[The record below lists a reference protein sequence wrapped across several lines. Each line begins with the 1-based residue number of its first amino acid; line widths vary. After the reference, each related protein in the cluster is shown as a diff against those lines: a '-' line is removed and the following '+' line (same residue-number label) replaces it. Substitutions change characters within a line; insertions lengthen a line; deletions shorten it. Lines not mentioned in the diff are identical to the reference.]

1 MSALC
6 WFSNGLVNIKQNNMK
21 KLTWMDS
28 PSKTAALE
36 KFQKM
41 KFKIGYPN
49 YYDDDVSKLQRYMNY
64 QVDMNDF
71 YSNIER
77 STKLK
82 VRLRIVYFLLFR
94 SHALANVQMERLK
107 LKIYKLLWS
116 ILSWKEP
123 FQVGKTEVS
132 WKDFS
137 VSNLIFFFP
146 ICAIL
151 FDSVFK
157 FSNFKRGFPA

>member
-1 MSALC
+1 MRPAIMKTHGHYQTFHRAC
-6 WFSNGLVNIKQNNMK
+6 KHIKNNMK

-36 KFQKM
+36 KFNKM

-49 YYDDDVSKLQRYMNY
+49 YYDDDVTKLQRYMNY

-82 VRLRIVYFLLFR
+82 VRLRMVYLDNIELIV
-94 SHALANVQMERLK
+94 
-107 LKIYKLLWS
+107 
-116 ILSWKEP
+116 
-123 FQVGKTEVS
+123 
-132 WKDFS
+132 
-137 VSNLIFFFP
+137 
-146 ICAIL
+146 
-151 FDSVFK
+151 
-157 FSNFKRGFPA
+157 

>member
-1 MSALC
+1 MK
-6 WFSNGLVNIKQNNMK
+6 NIEQNNMK

-36 KFQKM
+36 KFRKM

-82 VRLRIVYFLLFR
+82 VRLRTVYFRLFR
-94 SHALANVQMERLK
+94 CQTITKSLLGMILVEMFAVGRIHSK
-107 LKIYKLLWS
+107 LEIT
-116 ILSWKEP
+116 
-123 FQVGKTEVS
+123 V
-132 WKDFS
+132 
-137 VSNLIFFFP
+137 
-146 ICAIL
+146 
-151 FDSVFK
+151 
-157 FSNFKRGFPA
+157 

>member
-1 MSALC
+1 
-6 WFSNGLVNIKQNNMK
+6 MK

-82 VRLRIVYFLLFR
+82 VRLRMVYFRLFR
-94 SHALANVQMERLK
+94 SHAIGERADG
-107 LKIYKLLWS
+107 KIK
-116 ILSWKEP
+116 IE
-123 FQVGKTEVS
+123 
-132 WKDFS
+132 
-137 VSNLIFFFP
+137 NL
-146 ICAIL
+146 
-151 FDSVFK
+151 
-157 FSNFKRGFPA
+157 

>member
-1 MSALC
+1 MYKEEA
-6 WFSNGLVNIKQNNMK
+6 FSKAAKNDIYQMIENIKIAFQEMFKSVDFRSTSDLPSGVSTKKLILEHQKNNMN

-49 YYDDDVSKLQRYMNY
+49 YYDDDVTKLQRYMNY

-82 VRLRIVYFLLFR
+82 VRLRMV
-94 SHALANVQMERLK
+94 
-107 LKIYKLLWS
+107 
-116 ILSWKEP
+116 
-123 FQVGKTEVS
+123 
-132 WKDFS
+132 
-137 VSNLIFFFP
+137 
-146 ICAIL
+146 
-151 FDSVFK
+151 
-157 FSNFKRGFPA
+157 